1 MKTYIAVTLLL
12 LGASFADAA
21 TGAPWGP
28 REMELCLERAAPS
41 NRPVCPPKIL

>member
-21 TGAPWGP
+21 TGAPWG
-28 REMELCLERAAPS
+28 RERWSYA
-41 NRPVCPPKIL
+41 